1 MPCQRAIPLRC
12 PFLETDTAI
21 DICGVAHKAQASQPY
36 KVEVL
41 FNVQLYAEGLGVL
54 RVMIGILQA
63 GTSLVVRLL
72 DRILE
77 VLVETA
83 DRDHLARGGIELITK
98 INIVSVSVLQL
109 RITHDVCVS
118 LEVEVHVRHY
128 LSELRTVD
136 RATVSGADQM
146 FCERL

>member
-1 MPCQRAIPLRC
+1 M
-12 PFLETDTAI
+12 
-21 DICGVAHKAQASQPY
+21 
-36 KVEVL
+36 
-41 FNVQLYAEGLGVL
+41 
-54 RVMIGILQA
+54 QA

-98 INIVSVSVLQL
+98 IDIVSVSVLQL

-146 FCERL
+146 FL

>member
-98 INIVSVSVLQL
+98 IDIVSVSVLQL
-109 RITHDVCVS
+109 RITH
-118 LEVEVHVRHY
+118 
-128 LSELRTVD
+128 
-136 RATVSGADQM
+136 M
-146 FCERL
+146 FASRSKLKYT